1 MKRPAA
7 LVRFPRL
14 RLRHERRPLVS
25 PADRARYPALA
36 EDFATL
42 DEILMEP
49 FHRLDE
55 AAAESQ
61 NTFLR
66 SQVILIAGSAAAAIV
81 GAVHTAVGGGDPWLG
96 GGQALLTGGLTV
108 LATVVARLQARARYV
123 DQRQRAERLRSHYF
137 LFLARA
143 EPYASG
149 DVLDTLR
156 DEVDVTGGREGRHG

>member
-14 RLRHERRPLVS
+14 RLRHERRPLIS
-25 PADRARYPALA
+25 PADQARYPALA
-36 EDFATL
+36 QDFATL
-42 DEILMEP
+42 DEILMPP

-66 SQVILIAGSAAAAIV
+66 GQVVLIAGSAAAATV
-81 GAVHTAVGGGDPWLG
+81 GAVHTALG

-143 EPYASG
+143 DPYASG
-149 DVLDTLR
+149 DVLDALR